1 MYASN
6 YQLKNFYINDDKII
20 EQKNISCPWQSKIIE
35 DLQRQLTFERSRN
48 RELVKK
54 IEFLEKQTQENIEK
68 KDHVIINIS

>member
-20 EQKNISCPWQSKIIE
+20 EQKNISCPWQSKLIE

-48 RELVKK
+48 RDLVKK
-54 IEFLEKQTQENIEK
+54 IGMLEKTTTETFKNI
-68 KDHVIINIS
+68 D

>member
-35 DLQRQLTFERSRN
+35 DLQRQLIIERSRN

-54 IEFLEKQTQENIEK
+54 IGMLEKTTTETLK
-68 KDHVIINIS
+68 KEPIIINIH

>member
-35 DLQRQLTFERSRN
+35 DLQRQLIIERSRN

-54 IEFLEKQTQENIEK
+54 IGMLEKTTTETFK
-68 KDHVIINIS
+68 KEHIIINIH

>member
-35 DLQRQLTFERSRN
+35 DLQRQLIIERSRN

-54 IEFLEKQTQENIEK
+54 IGMLEKTTTESLK
-68 KDHVIINIS
+68 KNL

>member
-20 EQKNISCPWQSKIIE
+20 EQKNISYPWQSKIIE

-54 IEFLEKQTQENIEK
+54 IEFLEKQTKETFKNI
-68 KDHVIINIS
+68 D

>member
-35 DLQRQLTFERSRN
+35 DLQRQLTIERSRN
-48 RELVKK
+48 RELIKK
-54 IEFLEKQTQENIEK
+54 IGMLEKKTTETLK
-68 KDHVIINIS
+68 KEPIIINIH

>member
-20 EQKNISCPWQSKIIE
+20 EQKNISYPWQSKIIE

>member
-35 DLQRQLTFERSRN
+35 DLQRQLILERSRN

-54 IEFLEKQTQENIEK
+54 IGMLEKTTTETLKKEPIITNI
-68 KDHVIINIS
+68 H